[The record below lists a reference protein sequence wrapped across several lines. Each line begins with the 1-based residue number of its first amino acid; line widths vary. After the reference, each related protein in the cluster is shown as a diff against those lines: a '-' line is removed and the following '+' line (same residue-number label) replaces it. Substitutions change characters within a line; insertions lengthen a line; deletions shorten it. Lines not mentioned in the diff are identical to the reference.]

1 MKGQIFKQ
9 LAGFIVKSSKDVAT
23 IAKGHSPA
31 IFAGTAIVGAAV
43 VAYTTYK
50 CTPKYKAVV
59 EAEERKK
66 VEAGLRATTEEEIT
80 KNGLEFEPL
89 KRTEKA
95 KIFVKTMWPMMVALI
110 VTMSSIVASH
120 KISAK
125 RIAALSAAYSV
136 ATQKA
141 SEAAEKKA
149 EQFIK
154 EKLGQDAADEYK
166 KKVDEEKKN
175 DEKVLASANTTG
187 DILDTD
193 GGTDLFMDYM
203 TGVGFRASTGYIEAK
218 LDYINSHITDELDDF
233 IAYSDVIGEIV
244 PGFPDNGFTL
254 RHGFCISACDGGYP
268 IKVYF
273 KPGILPDGR
282 ACHVMH
288 FRNETMSLD
297 G

>member
-9 LAGFIVKSSKDVAT
+9 IASFVAKSSKDIVT

-59 EAEERKK
+59 EEKETVVIDTDDGSPAITTKEPIPK
-66 VEAGLRATTEEEIT
+66 VE
-80 KNGLEFEPL
+80 KV
-89 KRTEKA
+89 

-110 VTMSSIVASH
+110 VTITSIVASH

-141 SEAAEKKA
+141 SEAAERKA
-149 EQFIK
+149 EEFIK

-166 KKVDEEKKN
+166 KEVEDEKKKE
-175 DEKVLASANTTG
+175 EKVLATANING
-187 DILDTD
+187 ELLETD
-193 GGTDLFMDYM
+193 GGNDLFMDYM
-203 TGVGFRASTGYIEAK
+203 TGVGFKASIGYIEAK
-218 LDYINSHITDELDDF
+218 LDYLNSHISDEIDDF
-233 IAYSDVIGEIV
+233 ISYSDIIGEIV

-254 RHGFCISACDGGYP
+254 SHGFCISPCDRGYP
-268 IKVYF
+268 IKVFY

-282 ACHVMH
+282 ACHIMH
-288 FRNETMSLD
+288 FKNETISLN
-297 G
+297 